1 MYNKT
6 IIEHFNNPL
15 NVGELK
21 GANGIGTSKNKSFS
35 DIIKLFVK
43 VDANGV
49 IENATFKTV
58 GCAAAIAV
66 SSALTEKLKGFTIEK
81 ASKLDVQKIDELVEG
96 LPTEKQ
102 YCAILAKEALDETIK
117 NYKKR
122 ILKNSGLKNNML
134 NIQATVKKLKK

>member
-15 NVGELK
+15 NAGELK
-21 GANGIGTSKNKSFS
+21 GANGIGVSKSKEYS
-35 DIIKLFVK
+35 DIIKLFLK

-49 IENATFKTV
+49 IEGASFKTV
-58 GCAAAIAV
+58 GCVAAIAI
-66 SSALTEKLKGFTIEK
+66 SSALTEKLRGLTIEK
-81 ASKLDVQKIDELVEG
+81 ASKLDSDKINDLVEG
-96 LPTEKQ
+96 LPSEKQ

-122 ILKNSGLKNNML
+122 ILKNSGLEN
-134 NIQATVKKLKK
+134 NIQMIKANIKKLKK